1 MHLGINDMGQFIWQL
16 KKFLGVCQIRGHFQ
30 WMKLHF
36 HWNAVP
42 KTGVESDKGQ
52 EESLGGGGGCQG
64 RIW

>member
-1 MHLGINDMGQFIWQL
+1 MSNKEALYL
-16 KKFLGVCQIRGHFQ
+16 KKLQI
-30 WMKLHF
+30 L
-36 HWNAVP
+36 WNAVT